1 MAEPLLLGL
10 LLAPTVAGLF
20 LALAVVGVFLIY
32 QPLQL
37 ALKDHLKGKR
47 YARTPW
53 AERFALGYGA
63 LALSGLIG
71 AMLTTRSAFWLPV
84 LVALPIAGLQT
95 FLVIRGKGRS
105 ALAEI
110 SGAIALGASVAAIV
124 IAGGWTSVA
133 ALALWLVP
141 AVRALSSILYIRIR
155 LRRARGE
162 DADRMPAML
171 ASLAAVVITGAGLI
185 AGLLP
190 WMAVV
195 AMVILTAR
203 AAFYLYLPQKPVRTP
218 IIGIQEVG
226 FGVLTVVLIVVGFR
240 I

>member
-162 DADRMPAML
+162 DADRTPAML

>member
-171 ASLAAVVITGAGLI
+171 ASLAAVVITGAGMI

>member
-10 LLAPTVAGLF
+10 LLAPTVAGWF

-63 LALSGLIG
+63 LAFSGLIG
-71 AMLTTRSAFWLPV
+71 AVLTTRSAFWLPV
-84 LVALPIAGLQT
+84 LVAFPIAGLQT
-95 FLVIRGKGRS
+95 FLV
-105 ALAEI
+105 
-110 SGAIALGASVAAIV
+110 
-124 IAGGWTSVA
+124 
-133 ALALWLVP
+133 
-141 AVRALSSILYIRIR
+141 IRIR

-162 DADRMPAML
+162 DADRLPAML
-171 ASLAAVVITGAGLI
+171 ASLAAVMIAGAGLI

-190 WMAVV
+190 WTAVV
-195 AMVILTAR
+195 AMALLTAR
-203 AAFYLYLPQKPVRTP
+203 AAFYLYLPQRPVRTA
-218 IIGIQEVG
+218 IIGVQEVG
-226 FGVLTVVLIVVGFR
+226 FGVLTVLLVVLGFR
-240 I
+240 M